1 MSEDMT
7 TQPAGEA
14 PEATT
19 VAAATTEQQ
28 TPAPAGDQV
37 ETTQQDGDAPA
48 KEGEEKPEADKP
60 SEGDPKPEEK
70 PRNRAQERIKQLLD
84 DKKAAEARAAAAE
97 ARAKALETAQAPK
110 PEAFDD
116 PADYQAAVTKH
127 AVQQARAEDLR
138 TEAQDAAAEA
148 ERARAVAWNEKVS
161 AAADRFPD
169 FREVVTDNQ
178 SLPITPAMAELITEN
193 ENGPAI
199 AYYLGKNPQEAAR
212 IARLS
217 PAQQGVEIGRI
228 EGRVTLPPPK
238 KVSSAPPPAPVVTG
252 GGAPATT
259 PAPSDMP
266 MDQFADWLIKQV
278 G

>member
-7 TQPAGEA
+7 TQPAGEP
-14 PEATT
+14 PETTT
-19 VAAATTEQQ
+19 VAAGTPEQQ
-28 TPAPAGDQV
+28 PPAAAGDQV
-37 ETTQQDGDAPA
+37 ETTQQ
-48 KEGEEKPEADKP
+48 EGESPAEGAKPA
-60 SEGDPKPEEK
+60 EGEPKPEEK
-70 PRNRAQERIKQLLD
+70 PRSRAQERIKQLLD
-84 DKKAAEARAAAAE
+84 DKKAAEARASAAE
-97 ARAKALETAQAPK
+97 ARARALEAAQAPK
-110 PEAFDD
+110 PENYDD
-116 PADYQAAVTKH
+116 PAEYQAAVTKH

-148 ERARAVAWNEKVS
+148 ANVRAAAWGEKV
-161 AAADRFPD
+161 AAVADRFPD
-169 FREVVTDNQ
+169 FDKVAGDPN
-178 SLPITPAMAELITEN
+178 LPITSAMAELITEN

-238 KVSSAPPPAPVVTG
+238 KISGAPPPVPTVSG
-252 GGAPATT
+252 GGSPSTT
-259 PAPSDMP
+259 PAPADMP
-266 MDQFADWLIKQV
+266 MDQFADWLLKKV